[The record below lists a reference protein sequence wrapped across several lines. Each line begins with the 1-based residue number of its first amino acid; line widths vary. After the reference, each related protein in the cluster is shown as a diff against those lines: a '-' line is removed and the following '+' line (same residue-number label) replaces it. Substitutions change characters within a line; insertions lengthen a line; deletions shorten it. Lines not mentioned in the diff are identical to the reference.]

1 VSSHFTSYTIRILSQ
16 RGDVDRD
23 LEVICASDR
32 DVQLVAHVISRPC
45 GLEIWDG
52 DRLVASFPPVVAKA
66 A

>member
-1 VSSHFTSYTIRILSQ
+1 VSATFTSYTIRILSQ

-23 LEVICASDR
+23 MDVICSSDH
-32 DVQLVAHVISRPC
+32 DVQLAAQVICRPD

-52 DRLVASFPPVVAKA
+52 DRLVATFPPARAKA